1 MKKTIIAASIAAVVA
16 APAAFAD
23 VKISGQ
29 INQEFFQTDAD
40 GYTDVTDKDLASDR
54 NTDIVVSVS

>member
-23 VKISGQ
+23 VSISGM
-29 INQEFFQTDAD
+29 INYELAD
-40 GYTDVTDKDLASDR
+40 EAASK
-54 NTDIVVSVS
+54 